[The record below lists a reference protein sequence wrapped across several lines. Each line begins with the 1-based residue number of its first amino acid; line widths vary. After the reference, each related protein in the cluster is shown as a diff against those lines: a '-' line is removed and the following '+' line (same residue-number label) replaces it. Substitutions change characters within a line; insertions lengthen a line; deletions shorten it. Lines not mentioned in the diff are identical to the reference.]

1 MKVVVVIVTKDRPAD
16 LQQCL
21 NSLRQQ
27 TVQPN
32 RIVIIDGGITVES
45 MVKQFGCDYYASSPG
60 ITRQRNKART
70 VIPSDTDI
78 VIYCDDDT
86 VWTNNVLERVISNF
100 QNEQVVGVTGNFIN
114 ESPYGLLKKI
124 IGTVTGTYTTKPYG
138 VTKGIFNIIN
148 PVMNVQTVQWL
159 PGAFMCYRWAKVKTI
174 PFDEWFTDYGLGEDF
189 DFSYRVARVGKLVAD
204 PAIQVEHHHSSL
216 NRDWEKFGFMRI
228 NNRAYLR
235 RKFWPKRL
243 DYWLGLWWANGWLLV
258 INAIRSVYS
267 IRFRN
272 EFIGELKAL
281 FRVNSS
287 A

>member
-1 MKVVVVIVTKDRPAD
+1 MNVVVVIVTKDRPAD
-16 LQQCL
+16 VQRCL
-21 NSLRQQ
+21 ESIQRQ
-27 TVQPN
+27 TVPCGC
-32 RIVIIDGGITVES
+32 IVVDGSTSAEPTVQ
-45 MVKQFGCDYYASSPG
+45 KFPYQYYQSAPG
-60 ITRQRNKART
+60 ITKQRNLARQH
-70 VIPSDTDI
+70 VPPDTDI

-86 VWTNNVLERVISNF
+86 VWTDHVIEQVIGNF
-100 QNEQVVGVTGNFIN
+100 HDEQVVGVTGNFSN
-114 ESPYGLLKKI
+114 EQPYGVLKKI
-124 IGTVTGTYTTKPYG
+124 FGILTCTYTAQPFGITRG
-138 VTKGIFNIIN
+138 VFNIIN
-148 PVMNVQTVQWL
+148 PVISKQTVSWL
-159 PGAFMCYRWAKVKTI
+159 PGAFMCYRWSVVKDI
-174 PFDEWFTDYGLGEDF
+174 PFDEWFAGYGLGEDF
-189 DFSYRVARVGKLVAD
+189 DFSYRVAKLGKLVAD
-204 PAIQVEHHHSSL
+204 PTIAVEHHHSSL

-235 RKFWPKRL
+235 RKFWPRRL